1 MTGNVVHIFFFPGGY
16 GWVPAEHQNTLMWV
30 PCDSGDPL
38 PRGAVHVGMDKG
50 GDRLY
55 AGRAFHEGDLLPAK
69 INPNHSTAYVCWGGM
84 EHAMS
89 HFEVRL
95 ITTQTTI
102 ISSVTIPIAKG
113 VPINFFECKLS
124 RQVHKNI
131 LCTYL
136 TFMNI

>member
-1 MTGNVVHIFFFPGGY
+1 MTQSAEFFTGGY
-16 GWVPAEHQNTLMWV
+16 GWVPVDLPNTLTWV

-69 INPNHSTAYVCWGGM
+69 VNPTHSAAYVCWGGM

-89 HFEVRL
+89 HYEVRL
-95 ITTQTTI
+95 I
-102 ISSVTIPIAKG
+102 ADDF
-113 VPINFFECKLS
+113 NFFFS
-124 RQVHKNI
+124 I
-131 LCTYL
+131 CTYKKAKQ
-136 TFMNI
+136 MD